1 MSSLI
6 ARGVPTLLWVATFC
20 SILFSSVSFKDA
32 AWALRDDASKIAAVG
47 TIRRSMKL
55 SWFSD
60 GALTRH
66 VTVRSVAANYR
77 GG

>member
-1 MSSLI
+1 L
-6 ARGVPTLLWVATFC
+6 
-20 SILFSSVSFKDA
+20 K
-32 AWALRDDASKIAAVG
+32 DDASKMAAVG

-60 GALTRH
+60 GGWTRH

-77 GG
+77 GGGLDGTGLRRAVW